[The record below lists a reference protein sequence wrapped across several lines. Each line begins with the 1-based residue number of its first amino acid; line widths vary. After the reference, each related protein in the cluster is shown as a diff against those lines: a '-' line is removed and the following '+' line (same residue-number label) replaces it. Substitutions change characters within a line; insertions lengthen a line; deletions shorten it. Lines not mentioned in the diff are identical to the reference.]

1 MKAHIYIEG
10 GESKEDKIRCRQG
23 FSRLIEKMGLR
34 GRMPRLSAC
43 GGRNA
48 TFDDFKTAHV
58 SSKPGDYIALLV
70 DSEDPVVDI
79 EKTWD
84 HLKKR
89 DDWNRP
95 AEAHNEQVLF
105 MTTSMETWIVADPGT
120 LREHYGHLLQESA
133 LPALNNLEQRDRHE
147 VHDKLVHATRN
158 CTNAYAKGKRSF
170 EVLEKINPE
179 ALASLPSF
187 ERLKRILDEKL
198 RSE

>member
-23 FSRLIEKMGLR
+23 FSRLIEKMGLK

-84 HLKKR
+84 HLEKR
-89 DDWNRP
+89 DGWNKP
-95 AEAHNEQVLF
+95 VEAYDEQVLF
-105 MTTSMETWIVADPGT
+105 MTTCMETWIAADRAT
-120 LREHYGHLLQESA
+120 LREHYGHHLKENA
-133 LPALNNLEQRDRHE
+133 LPLLHHLENRDRHE
-147 VHDKLVHATRN
+147 VQEKLVHATRE

-187 ERLKRILDEKL
+187 ERAKRILNEKL
-198 RSE
+198 R